1 MKLCSLPEETIERLA
16 NEPGVSPSDVRTFL
30 VSIEGLTVDEALV
43 YLDTMSHG
51 RQWTPDTYMA
61 CAEGIS
67 DAQLQGVNLRRMN

>member
-30 VSIEGLTVDEALV
+30 VSIEGLTVDEAV
-43 YLDTMSHG
+43 HYLDTVKWARGWSL
-51 RQWTPDTYMA
+51 DTYLA

-67 DAQLQGVNLRRMN
+67 AADQSVNMSSLN

>member
-1 MKLCSLPEETIERLA
+1 MKLSSLSEEMIERLA
-16 NEPGVSPSDVRTFL
+16 SEPGVSSHDVRTFL
-30 VSIEGLTVDEALV
+30 VSIEGLTVDEAMV